1 MRGRLTVLGGL
12 FLALVVALVLLPPSD
27 ERQVPLTV
35 YSAEPGGAKA
45 LRLWLEQLGH
55 PVTTLEGGRYAIGR
69 DVDVVLLLA
78 PSHPLENEVAAELER
93 WTRQGGR
100 LVYATDN
107 VLTSGLLLRRF
118 GVSTRVTGSITRAV
132 PADAGLLDPAIEAV
146 NVRTRLALSLD
157 EDRATGAV
165 PLLLGQNDSGDQ
177 RRPIV
182 AARVPAD
189 RGELIVL
196 TVPALL
202 SNDGL
207 RTEAN
212 ARLALSLIGPDRRA
226 RIAVDEVHH
235 GFGVLQERS
244 LMDLLLD
251 QAWGRAIFLG
261 GGVVLLFLL
270 WRGRRFGR
278 AVPVFVDRGRSLGEM
293 VTSQASL
300 FRAGGKRAFVAD
312 HLARQL
318 RRDLAQTVGLPADAT
333 DAEIEGRA
341 RALGR
346 DPTRALSALARTQRA
361 RSDREL
367 LAIARAGEAAR
378 AELSRMTPPPAPPLR
393 GEGGRTRHP
402 APPLRA
408 GEAVGI
414 KGPHGRHDGWGVRSV
429 SRPPRVAPR

>member
-1 MRGRLTVLGGL
+1 MRGRLAVLGGL
-12 FLALVVALVLLPPSD
+12 FLALLVALLLLPPSD
-27 ERQVPLTV
+27 ERQVPLTT

-45 LRLWLEQLGH
+45 LRLWLEELGH

-69 DVDVVLLLA
+69 DVQVVLLLA
-78 PSHPLENEVAAELER
+78 PTLPLENEVAAELER

-100 LVYATDN
+100 LVYATDDI
-107 VLTSGLLLRRF
+107 LTGGLLLRRF
-118 GVSTRVTGSITRAV
+118 GISPRVTGSAITRAA

-146 NVRTRLALSLD
+146 DVRTRLALGLD
-157 EDRATGAV
+157 QDDAPGAV
-165 PLLLGQNDSGDQ
+165 PLLLGVPDSGDQ

-196 TVPALL
+196 TVPTLL
-202 SNDGL
+202 SNGAL

-251 QAWGRAIFLG
+251 QAWGRAILLG

-278 AVPVFVDRGRSLGEM
+278 AVPVFVDRGRSLGEL

-300 FRAGGKRAFVAD
+300 FRAGGKRAFVAE

-318 RRDLAQTVGLPADAT
+318 RHDLAQTVGLPADAT
-333 DAEIEGRA
+333 DAEIEHRA

-346 DPTRALSALARTQRA
+346 DPIRALSALARTRRA

-367 LAIARAGEAAR
+367 LATARDGEAAR
-378 AELSRMTPPPAPPLR
+378 AELSRMTPST
-393 GEGGRTRHP
+393 GRARF
-402 APPLRA
+402 
-408 GEAVGI
+408 
-414 KGPHGRHDGWGVRSV
+414 
-429 SRPPRVAPR
+429 VAPIQDEEHR

>member
-35 YSAEPGGAKA
+35 YSAEPGGARA

-55 PVTTLEGGRYAIGR
+55 PVTTLEGGRYMIGR

-100 LVYATDN
+100 LVYATDSL
-107 VLTSGLLLRRF
+107 LTGGLLLRRF
-118 GVSTRVTGSITRAV
+118 GVSTRVTGAITRAV
-132 PADAGLLDPAIEAV
+132 PADVGLLDPAIEAIGV
-146 NVRTRLALSLD
+146 QTRLALRLDD
-157 EDRATGAV
+157 EDAAGAV
-165 PLLLGQNDSGDQ
+165 PLLLGVHAPDDQ

-226 RIAVDEVHH
+226 RIAVDELHH

-251 QAWGRAIFLG
+251 RAWGRALVLG

-278 AVPVFVDRGRSLGEM
+278 AIPVFVDRGRSLGEL

-300 FRAGGKRAFVAD
+300 LRAGGKRGFVAE

-318 RRDLAQTVGLPADAT
+318 RHDLAQTVGLPADAT
-333 DAEIEGRA
+333 DAEVEGRA

-346 DPTRALSALARTQRA
+346 DPTRALHALARTRRA
-361 RSDREL
+361 RSDRAL
-367 LAIARAGEAAR
+367 LAIAREGAAAR
-378 AELSRMTPPPAPPLR
+378 AELSRMTAPARDPF
-393 GEGGRTRHP
+393 TM
-402 APPLRA
+402 
-408 GEAVGI
+408 
-414 KGPHGRHDGWGVRSV
+414 RSV
-429 SRPPRVAPR
+429 DDR

>member
-35 YSAEPGGAKA
+35 YSAEPGGARA

-55 PVTTLEGGRYAIGR
+55 PVTTLEGGRYAVGR

-78 PSHPLENEVAAELER
+78 PTHPLENEVAAELER

-100 LVYATDN
+100 LVYATDSL
-107 VLTSGLLLRRF
+107 LTGGPLLRRF
-118 GVSTRVTGSITRAV
+118 GVSTRVTGAITRAV
-132 PADAGLLDPAIEAV
+132 PADVGLLDPAIEAV
-146 NVRTRLALSLD
+146 GVQTRLALRLD
-157 EDRATGAV
+157 EQDAAGVV
-165 PLLLGQNDSGDQ
+165 PLLLGVHAPDDQ

-226 RIAVDEVHH
+226 RIAVDELHH

-251 QAWGRAIFLG
+251 RAWGRALFVG

-278 AVPVFVDRGRSLGEM
+278 AVPVFVDRGRSLGEL

-300 FRAGGKRAFVAD
+300 LRAGGKRAFVAE
-312 HLARQL
+312 HLARQI
-318 RRDLAQTVGLPADAT
+318 RHDLAQTVGLPADAT
-333 DAEIEGRA
+333 DAEIERSA
-341 RALGR
+341 RTLGR
-346 DPTRALSALARTQRA
+346 DPTRALHALARTRQA
-361 RSDREL
+361 RSDRAL
-367 LAIARAGEAAR
+367 LATTREAEAAR
-378 AELSRMTPPPAPPLR
+378 AELSRMASPPAPLP
-393 GEGGRTRHP
+393 
-402 APPLRA
+402 
-408 GEAVGI
+408 
-414 KGPHGRHDGWGVRSV
+414 
-429 SRPPRVAPR
+429 